1 MQKGDSHAKKDAEA
15 GLPRPCS
22 LDLSPQ
28 SSPSVHPSAQLP
40 AHLLEGSPR
49 SGRPIARPASPLI
62 ASVGLAGH
70 EQDQGEARC
79 AAQGG
84 PGDQLRELVTGL
96 DPARAIAALLT
107 LGWSAALRRSEL
119 VGLDWRK
126 QSDGRGIVEIVDK
139 GIRAV
144 LATSKGSQEGAVE
157 IPVPSP

>member
-1 MQKGDSHAKKDAEA
+1 MSKTKAK
-15 GLPRPCS
+15 
-22 LDLSPQ
+22 Q
-28 SSPSVHPSAQLP
+28 W
-40 AHLLEGSPR
+40 
-49 SGRPIARPASPLI
+49 
-62 ASVGLAGH
+62 
-70 EQDQGEARC
+70 C
-79 AAQGG
+79 AAQGD

-157 IPVPSP
+157 IPVPCDQMRPACDAHHARS